1 MKKILFCN
9 VSMKSKIYKSV
20 YKSDDFSVPVSDKE
34 VLYPV
39 SAFLEKTLTANDEV
53 KVILL
58 VKQDEFE
65 NYKKN
70 VSDCINELSGVAD
83 KLGAK
88 IDFKT
93 IYTEFNEEQLTH
105 AQLLLDIVEEFEKN
119 AHIVSDITFG
129 PKDLPVVLF
138 TALNFA
144 EKFFNC
150 EIDNIVYGQASFS
163 DGKPVNTKICDMVP
177 LYYLNSVTN
186 TVNCHSSEKAKEMLK
201 TLLSI

>member
-1 MKKILFCN
+1 
-9 VSMKSKIYKSV
+9 MKSKIYKSV

-39 SAFLEKTLTANDEV
+39 SAFFEKKITANDEV

-58 VKQDEFE
+58 VKKDEFE

-150 EIDNIVYGQASFS
+150 EIDNIVYVFGHAKIGDIVKVKITDVSS
-163 DGKPVNTKICDMVP
+163 YELKGEVYESTK
-177 LYYLNSVTN
+177 
-186 TVNCHSSEKAKEMLK
+186 
-201 TLLSI
+201 